1 MARARGRR
9 GTTRRRDDGAP
20 PFEWPP
26 FLDGSEVDF
35 LVARVEAAAETRAE
49 RRLFLN
55 LLGSAYANV
64 LELEVL
70 YRELPG
76 VLDDDP
82 AAIRVFRRMLD
93 RGMDPAGGLGR
104 PRTSLDALGL
114 KPVPDGGGFPCEP
127 TFLVKPSTISFIAL
141 GIDRL
146 SAGDPELREGQLDGL
161 WALWERG
168 GHLEEINEHA
178 HRGPGALRD
187 FMQIMGRDIPGDRR
201 PRGGPRGEGSGSPVA
216 GRFPLPPRPLPLPPL
231 PLPGG
236 PNDLCG
242 LIKDACRFLVIGGI
256 SGLTHVPGPSTY
268 TTGIASVSPAT
279 ACYGDEVTING
290 SGFGPSQPADVDVI
304 IGTVVVPVVSWSATG
319 TKIVIKVP
327 LGTASGCV
335 AFRNRTLEALRAEA
349 FAANGE
355 AIASIAEGLACL
367 GQHGFWPKAPPLK
380 PSTAPCT
387 AANFLSIGPPVVSFS
402 ASSAQVTPGT
412 QVFLSWSVQ
421 NATTFRVRRTSPAG
435 PFIDVTNPPGT
446 SASLGGFA
454 GTQDTNATYEL
465 TATNSCG
472 TTTRTVTVRLRQPP
486 TLAILGVEVVQSV
499 QRFAFGNPAQQNT
512 VRLAARKRTM
522 VRVYVD
528 SGISNG
534 FDNGAGPNL
543 QPNVT
548 GRVNVF
554 PPGASAGTT
563 AVLRTAGGTISARPQ
578 ATINRDRLDHS
589 LNFELPSNLIE
600 GAVRLEVRVWVTG
613 HENEVGTGW
622 NPWDTPLTVNFQP
635 RRAQPVVRIFVR
647 DTNQNLAVPT
657 TAQYETSRTGARA
670 RFPVAFAAGMP
681 VFIAPGFETINSAH
695 DLRTRAGWENLLDDI
710 ADIADG
716 FVDNGE
722 IWTALVPNQANYN
735 VNGIGTLGG
744 TQPHMVARAAL
755 PATFAHELGHNFGFM
770 HANCGLQA
778 GDTPDSRIPASTE
791 DTGMDVFRTFVI
803 PNATSE
809 LMSTCTPTWA
819 GATFQDRWP
828 SIAFWD
834 IVFDALP

>member
-9 GTTRRRDDGAP
+9 GTIRRRDDGAP

-35 LVARVEAAAETRAE
+35 LVARVEGAAETRAE

-93 RGMDPAGGLGR
+93 RGMDLAGGLGR

-114 KPVPDGGGFPCEP
+114 KPVPDGGGYPCEP
-127 TFLVKPSTISFIAL
+127 TFLVKPSTISFIAV

-146 SAGDPELREGQLDGL
+146 SAGDPELRERQLDGL

-168 GHLEEINEHA
+168 RHLEEINEHA

-187 FMQIMGRDIPGDRR
+187 FMQIMGRDIPDDRR
-201 PRGGPRGEGSGSPVA
+201 PRGGPGGEGFGSTEA

-236 PNDLCG
+236 RYDLCG
-242 LIKDACRFLVIGGI
+242 LIKDACRFLVVGGI
-256 SGLTHVPGPSTY
+256 SDLTHVPGPSTY
-268 TTGIASVSPAT
+268 TTGIASVSPAA
-279 ACYGDEVTING
+279 ACYGDEVAING

-304 IGTVVVPVVSWSATG
+304 IGTVVAPVVSWSATG
-319 TKIVIKVP
+319 TKIVIEVP
-327 LGTASGCV
+327 VGAASGCV

-367 GQHGFWPKAPPLK
+367 GQHGVWPKAPPLK

-412 QVFLSWSVQ
+412 QVFLGWSVQ

-454 GTQDTNATYEL
+454 GTQDTDATYEL

-534 FDNGAGPNL
+534 FDNGAGPNV

-548 GRVNVF
+548 GRVTVF

-563 AVLRTAGGTISARPQ
+563 AVLRTAGGAISARPQ

-589 LNFELPSNLIE
+589 LSFELPSNLIE

-613 HENEVGTGW
+613 HENELGTGW
-622 NPWDTPLTVNFQP
+622 SPWGTALTVNFQP

-657 TAQYETSRTGARA
+657 TAQYETSRTGART
-670 RFPVAFAAGMP
+670 RYPVAFAGGMP
-681 VFIAPGFETINSAH
+681 IFIAPGFETINSPH
-695 DLRTRAGWENLLDDI
+695 DLRTRAGWDNLLDDI
-710 ADIADG
+710 ADIADD

-735 VNGIGTLGG
+735 LNGLGTVGG
-744 TQPHMVARAAL
+744 TQPHMLARAAF

-778 GDTPDSRIPASTE
+778 GDTPDSRLPAATE

-834 IVFDALP
+834 IAFDALP

>member
-1 MARARGRR
+1 VARARGGR

-20 PFEWPP
+20 PLEWPP

-35 LVARVEAAAETRAE
+35 LVSRVVAAAKTRAE
-49 RRLFLN
+49 RSLFLDI
-55 LLGSAYANV
+55 LGSAYANV
-64 LELEVL
+64 LELEAL

-82 AAIRVFRRMLD
+82 AAMRLFRRTLD
-93 RGMDPAGGLGR
+93 RGIDLAGGMRR

-127 TFLVKPSTISFIAL
+127 AFLVQPFIIAFIAL
-141 GIDRL
+141 GVDRL

-178 HRGPGALRD
+178 RRGRGALRD
-187 FMQIMGRDIPGDRR
+187 FMRIMGRDLPGDRR
-201 PRGGPRGEGSGSPVA
+201 PSRGPRGGAFGLPAA
-216 GRFPLPPRPLPLPPL
+216 GEFPLPPQPLPLPPL

-236 PNDLCG
+236 SKDLCG
-242 LIKDACRFLVIGGI
+242 LIKDACKFLVIGGI
-256 SGLTHVPGPSTY
+256 SGLTHVPGSSTY
-268 TTGIASVSPAT
+268 ATGITSLSPST
-279 ACYGDEVTING
+279 ACYGNQVTING
-290 SGFGPSQPADVDVI
+290 SFPATKPADVEVI
-304 IGTVVVPVVSWSATG
+304 IGTVVAPVVSWSDIA
-319 TKIVIKVP
+319 IVITVP
-327 LGTASGCV
+327 QGTASGCV
-335 AFRNRTLEALRAEA
+335 AFRNKTLEALRADA
-349 FAANGE
+349 AAANQE
-355 AIASIAEGLACL
+355 AIASVAEGFACM
-367 GQHGFWPKAPPLK
+367 GQHRVWPKAPQLK

-387 AANFLSIGPPVVSFS
+387 ATNFLSIGPPVVSFG
-402 ASSAQVTPGT
+402 ASPAQVTPGT
-412 QVFLSWSVQ
+412 QVFLNWSVQ

-454 GTQDTNATYEL
+454 GAQDTDAVYEL

-472 TTTRTVTVRLRQPP
+472 TTTRTVTVELRQPP

-499 QRFAFGNPAQQNT
+499 QRFAFGSPAQQNT

-534 FDNGAGPNL
+534 FDNGAGANR

-548 GRVNVF
+548 GRVTVF

-563 AVLRTAGGTISARPQ
+563 AVLRPAGATISARPL

-589 LNFELPSNLIE
+589 LNFELPSHLIE
-600 GAVRLEVRVWVTG
+600 GAVRLEARVWVTG
-613 HENEVGTGW
+613 HENEVGTRR
-622 NPWDTPLTVNFQP
+622 NPWGTALTVNFQP

-647 DTNQNLAVPT
+647 DTNQNLPVPT
-657 TAQYETSRTGARA
+657 AAQYETSRTGART
-670 RFPVAFAAGMP
+670 RYPVAFAGGMP
-681 VFIAPGFETINSAH
+681 IFLAPGFETINSAH
-695 DLRTRAGWENLLDDI
+695 DLRTRAGWDDLLDDI

-722 IWTALVPNQANYN
+722 IWTGLVPNQANYN
-735 VNGIGTLGG
+735 LNGLGTVGG
-744 TQPHMVARAAL
+744 TQPHMLARAAF
-755 PATFAHELGHNFGFM
+755 PATFAHELGHNFGLM
-770 HANCGLQA
+770 HANCGLAA
-778 GDTPDSRIPASTE
+778 GDTPDARLPAATE
-791 DTGMDVFRTFVI
+791 DTGMDVFRTFVV

-809 LMSTCTPTWA
+809 IMSTCTPTWA